1 MMRSRSIAPTL
12 VVHNSKIMTSQLVFN
27 LASGS
32 VSCGFTPTAAKELQA
47 KLQEIVSALKA
58 KTAPVPGISGKAKPS
73 PAIEYQYTG
82 DVFLEIFCNPNIW
95 ANVFV
100 AKISITLRDDR
111 IRLSS
116 EAELTRIIEDVDRF
130 VSQFD

>member
-1 MMRSRSIAPTL
+1 
-12 VVHNSKIMTSQLVFN
+12 MTSQLVFN

-32 VSCGFTPTAAKELQA
+32 ASCGFTLTAAQELQA
-47 KLQEIVSALKA
+47 KLNEIVRILKA
-58 KTAPVPGISGKAKPS
+58 KTAETPSGERAKPK
-73 PAIEYQYTG
+73 PHQPIEYQYAG

-100 AKISITLRDDR
+100 AKVSITLRDDR

-116 EAELTRIIEDVDRF
+116 EAELTRIIEDVERF
-130 VSQFD
+130 VEQIDTARS

>member
-1 MMRSRSIAPTL
+1 
-12 VVHNSKIMTSQLVFN
+12 MTSQLVFN

-47 KLQEIVSALKA
+47 KLQEIVSALKD
-58 KTAPVPGISGKAKPS
+58 KTAATPGTVVKAKPS

-82 DVFLEIFCNPNIW
+82 DVFLEIYCNPNIW
-95 ANVFV
+95 ASVFV

-130 VSQFD
+130 VSQCD

>member
-1 MMRSRSIAPTL
+1 MP
-12 VVHNSKIMTSQLVFN
+12 SQLVFN

-32 VSCGFTPTAAKELQA
+32 ASWVTLVAARLQA
-47 KLQEIVSALKA
+47 RLNEIVQILKV
-58 KTAPVPGISGKAKPS
+58 KTAETSGGGKPK
-73 PAIEYQYTG
+73 PHKPIEYQYTG

-100 AKISITLRDDR
+100 AKVSITRDDR

-130 VSQFD
+130 VEQID

>member
-1 MMRSRSIAPTL
+1 MS
-12 VVHNSKIMTSQLVFN
+12 SQLVFN

-32 VSCGFTPTAAKELQA
+32 VSCNFTPIAARELQIV
-47 KLQEIVSALKA
+47 LQEIVRVLKT
-58 KTAPVPGISGKAKPS
+58 KTAETTGGARSKPY
-73 PAIEYQYTG
+73 PPIEYQYVG
-82 DVFLEIFCNPNIW
+82 DVFIEIFCNPNIW

-100 AKISITLRDDR
+100 AKVSITLRDDR

-130 VSQFD
+130 VEQIGDN

>member
-1 MMRSRSIAPTL
+1 MA
-12 VVHNSKIMTSQLVFN
+12 SQLVLN

-32 VSCGFTPTAAKELQA
+32 VSCGLSATAARELQQQ
-47 KLQEIVSALKA
+47 LNQIVQVLKA
-58 KTAPVPGISGKAKPS
+58 KTAATSGGSKSKPHQ
-73 PAIEYQYTG
+73 PIEYQYTG

-95 ANVFV
+95 AHVFV
-100 AKISITLRDDR
+100 AKVSITLRDDR

-130 VSQFD
+130 VEQIGNKWIQIKY

>member
-1 MMRSRSIAPTL
+1 MMGLRSIVPNL
-12 VVHNSKIMTSQLVFN
+12 VVPNLTIMTSQLVFN

-47 KLQEIVSALKA
+47 KLQEIVNALKA
-58 KTAPVPGISGKAKPS
+58 KTAPTPGMSGKAKPTA
-73 PAIEYQYTG
+73 AIEYQYTG

>member
-1 MMRSRSIAPTL
+1 MA
-12 VVHNSKIMTSQLVFN
+12 SQLVFN

-32 VSCGFTPTAAKELQA
+32 VSCGFTPVAARELQA
-47 KLQEIVSALKA
+47 RLNEIVQILTV
-58 KTAPVPGISGKAKPS
+58 KTAETSGGGKPK
-73 PAIEYQYTG
+73 PNKPIEYQYTG

-100 AKISITLRDDR
+100 AKVSITLRDDR

-130 VSQFD
+130 VEQID